1 MRWSRFGL
9 IAALAASPLLAQEA
23 DWKSRLEQA
32 VSRAVRQN
40 PSISEMEAQ
49 VEAARHRVG
58 QAGALPDTE
67 VEIGVQ
73 DVPPSDFSFT
83 RDDFTMSKVTA
94 RQAFPAAGKRPAR
107 TRAAGAALDSV
118 SALHREHVA
127 RLAAEVAAAFFAV
140 ADLDA
145 RAAILERT
153 RERLEGVLASA
164 TERYRV
170 GKTGQTDAL
179 SASLEVTSAGERL
192 AGVRG
197 ERRMRVAQWNA
208 LLALPPQT
216 PLAPVPIPDENPP
229 APPIAD
235 LTAAAEAQSPAVAA
249 AAARVRQAEE
259 ELALA
264 HLERRP
270 DFMAMAYYANR
281 VSYEDFI
288 GASVTLNLPF
298 LQPGRLRERQAE
310 REAELS
316 GARASLE
323 MQRNE
328 IRRGIAEAY
337 AELDRSR
344 EQADLY
350 RGSIL
355 PQAETNAS
363 AAQEAY
369 TVGQIDFQTYARAVL
384 DQDAYAAELASR
396 RADAWRAFAALQ
408 MASGL
413 PLLPGTPGGGA
424 THVEN

>member
-1 MRWSRFGL
+1 M
-9 IAALAASPLLAQEA
+9 PLFAQEM
-23 DWKSRLEQA
+23 DWMSRLEQA
-32 VSRAVRQN
+32 VSRAVREN
-40 PSISEMEAQ
+40 PSIAEMEAQ
-49 VEAARHRVG
+49 VEAARHRVD
-58 QAGALPDTE
+58 QAGALPDAE

-94 RQAFPAAGKRPAR
+94 RQSFPAAGKRPAR
-107 TRAAGAALDSV
+107 TRVAGAALDSV

-170 GKTGQTDAL
+170 GKTAQTDVL
-179 SASLEVTSAGERL
+179 SASLEVTSIGERL
-192 AGVRG
+192 AGVRS

-208 LLALPPQT
+208 LLALPPET
-216 PLAPVPIPDENPP
+216 ALAVVPIPDENPS
-229 APPIAD
+229 APPND
-235 LTAAAEAQSPAVAA
+235 ELSKAAEAGSPAVAA
-249 AAARVRQAEE
+249 ASARVRQAEE

-264 HLERRP
+264 RLERRP

-281 VSYEDFI
+281 VSFEDFV
-288 GASVTLNLPF
+288 GASVSLNLPF

-369 TVGQIDFQTYARAVL
+369 AAGQIDFQTYARAVL
-384 DQDAYAAELASR
+384 DRDAYAAELATR

-408 MASGL
+408 IASGL
-413 PLLPGTPGGGA
+413 PLLPGTPGGGE
-424 THVEN
+424 THVEK